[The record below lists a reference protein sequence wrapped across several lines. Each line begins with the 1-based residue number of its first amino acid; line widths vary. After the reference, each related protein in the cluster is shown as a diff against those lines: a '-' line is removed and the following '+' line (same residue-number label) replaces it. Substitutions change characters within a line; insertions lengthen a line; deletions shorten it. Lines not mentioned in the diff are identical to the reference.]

1 MERELRRGTLEMLLL
16 RLLDEADRYGYEMV
30 AELDRRS
37 QGRMAVKDGTLY
49 PVLYRLEEAGKV
61 GPYWQ
66 QAEGRGVPR
75 KYYRIT
81 EAGREELE
89 RSLEEW
95 FAFVETVALILR
107 PTEGR
112 S

>member
-16 RLLDEADRYGYEMV
+16 GLLDEVDRYGYELV

-37 QGRMAVKDGTLY
+37 DGRMAVKDGTLY

-61 GPYWQ
+61 EPYW

-81 EAGREELE
+81 EAGRAELE

-95 FAFVETVALILR
+95 YAFVETVAMILG
-107 PTEGR
+107 PMEGR